1 MRACS
6 AFHLAVLAGR
16 TLAAAG
22 PYCRDPL
29 SRSHAFRIVGKLR
42 GNLFIADQS
51 RAASHAPSH
60 YTLLAPCASHFTLTP
75 KHQSC
80 NAYCIHSVTI
90 IVIHK
95 VS

>member
-1 MRACS
+1 MHFKTAS
-6 AFHLAVLAGR
+6 YEFSNYGSDYLAVLAGR

-29 SRSHAFRIVGKLR
+29 SRSRAFRIVGKLP

-60 YTLLAPCASHFTLTP
+60 YTLFAPRASHLAFYPHPQLTC
-75 KHQSC
+75 HCS
-80 NAYCIHSVTI
+80 N
-90 IVIHK
+90 K
-95 VS
+95 V